1 MCRLFGI
8 AANRPVDLY
17 FSFEYGA
24 DTTFTELGF
33 WNPHGWGLAG
43 YDYRGERAA
52 WVVKEPCPAPDSG
65 RRAALTGKAISP
77 IYIGHVRYATH
88 GGTSEENTHPFV
100 HGPWIFAH
108 NGTIENPG
116 ALREELDEEHRTAIR
131 GETDSEVAFLRLL
144 QAIDEERGNVAAAVA
159 AVAARIPDD
168 LFNFLLSDGCSLYAY
183 RQGIGFHYVDRS
195 PGNEMPRG
203 QAENVR
209 TLLKSKALLG
219 QRAVLVCSEPLTSE
233 NWTELRDRHL
243 LTVER
248 GRIRGVVPIH

>member
-8 AANRPVDLY
+8 AANRPVDLH
-17 FSFEYGA
+17 FSFENGA
-24 DTTFTELGF
+24 DTTFTDLGL

-43 YDYRGERAA
+43 YDYRGERAP
-52 WVVKEPCPAPDSG
+52 WVVKETCPAPES
-65 RRAALTGKAISP
+65 RRRKALTGKAISP

-100 HGPWIFAH
+100 HGPWSFAH

-116 ALREELDEEHRTAIR
+116 ALLGELDDEHRAAIR

-168 LFNFLLSDGCSLYAY
+168 LFNFLLSDGRHLYAY
-183 RQGIGFHYVDRS
+183 RQGIGLHYVDR
-195 PGNEMPRG
+195 PAGNEMPRG
-203 QAENVR
+203 QGENVR
-209 TLLKSKALLG
+209 ALLESKAFLCEC
-219 QRAVLVCSEPLTSE
+219 AALVCSEPLTSE
-233 NWTELRDRHL
+233 NWVEVPNRHL
-243 LTVER
+243 LTAVR
-248 GRIRGVVPIH
+248 GRISGVVPIH